1 MKDFNEITSH
11 VLAIDKADDEKAI
24 SFYVRKQNLEALACK
39 VADELIAGRP
49 VPVFNQAESIT
60 RIDGML
66 TQLANELVHQHDI
79 AIAHRTH
86 LAERLE
92 ADGGENGAKAAAILR
107 GMNAVAQPVFFT
119 GGYASKPDD
128 MFVGAQALGGIT
140 ALPGGA
146 RIGAPHLT
154 AEDQA
159 KRIEQAELRGFYL
172 GRNKALGILFA
183 ERRKWE
189 MGEEGDVR
197 AVIARVSEAICYMQK
212 EG

>member
-1 MKDFNEITSH
+1 MARATKSDSKGAGPAPQKRRKRARIGAPEMTLVETSASEATELQ
-11 VLAIDKADDEKAI
+11 VYKAI
-24 SFYVRKQNLEALACK
+24 RRALMSGALEPGARISSRSIAESLGVSAMPVREALK
-39 VADELIAGRP
+39 
-49 VPVFNQAESIT
+49 
-60 RIDGML
+60 
-66 TQLANELVHQHDI
+66 
-79 AIAHRTH
+79 
-86 LAERLE
+86 RLE